1 MWSRDSKNRR
11 KIRKAGK
18 NFTRVPVQ
26 EKESFSWI
34 EGVNSVVAEF
44 QAEKQVHI
52 CDRGADMYELF
63 FNCISFGTNFLI
75 RGVHDR
81 CTLRKRK

>member
-1 MWSRDSKNRR
+1 MIHSSLALLSKTGVPLGLVNQKMWSRDSKNRR

-34 EGVNSVVAEF
+34 EG
-44 QAEKQVHI
+44 
-52 CDRGADMYELF
+52 GELS
-63 FNCISFGTNFLI
+63 C
-75 RGVHDR
+75 
-81 CTLRKRK
+81 C